1 MATSTAPRQAA
12 RTGPPSILLKTVVAV
27 TGLLFVG
34 FLLVHMYGNLMILA
48 GPEASTSTPTTCGPS
63 VSR

>member
-34 FLLVHMYGNLMILA
+34 FLLVHMYGNLLILV
-48 GPEASTSTPTTCGPS
+48 GP
-63 VSR
+63 